1 VPLFHRR
8 PTHQQ
13 ADWFTAGAE
22 GHRVV
27 TNSPRPGIE
36 QLSGLGDYVEAISLR
51 RPPGPDGR
59 DAIAVLNA
67 KMDHADAVNDLVAAA
82 VVTCEEL
89 VQRGLLDPQQA
100 PAAPPFAPMHKD
112 ATTYEYIQQLHE
124 RAVERREWLDNVDA
138 VFRIHGVSLLAPI
151 PPES

>member
-1 VPLFHRR
+1 MPLFHRR
-8 PTHQQ
+8 ATHQQ
-13 ADWFTAGAE
+13 ADWFIVGAE
-22 GHRVV
+22 GHRVI
-27 TNSPRPGIE
+27 TNSAQPGIE
-36 QLSGLGDYVEAISLR
+36 QLAGLGDYVEAISLR

-67 KMDHADAVNDLVAAA
+67 KMDHADAVNDLVAAT

-89 VQRGLLDPQQA
+89 VERGLLDPQQA
-100 PAAPPFAPMHKD
+100 PAAPPFAPLRKD